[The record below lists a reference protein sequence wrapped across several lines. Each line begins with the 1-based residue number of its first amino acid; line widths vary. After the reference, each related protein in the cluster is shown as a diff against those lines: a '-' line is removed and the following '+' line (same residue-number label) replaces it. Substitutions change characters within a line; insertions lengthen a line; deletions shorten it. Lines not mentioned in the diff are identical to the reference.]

1 MARITALV
9 LAAASILSCLSPVLA
24 VPEPGT
30 LAVNFEKRKVNARD
44 APHLARRQSKTVT
57 ATLANEVLLYFINVT
72 IGTPPQS
79 FSLQIDTGSSDI
91 WFPSIEANVCEQ
103 GQQYC
108 PYGTYDSSASST
120 YVSKPGMGPFQIE
133 YVDGTEIEGT
143 YLTDVLNVGST
154 QLTKMTMANAQQL
167 NTQGIGI
174 MGVGFTSGESIA
186 QTTGP
191 QAEYPNVIDVLKNE
205 GFINKKAYSLW
216 LDDLESNTGSVL
228 FGGVDT
234 HKYHGNLVSLP
245 IQLDSE
251 TQSISSFTVAWTGLH
266 INGSG
271 NNVDMSPSTP
281 QPAILDSGTTDT
293 LLPDD
298 IANSIFNGVGVLSDQ
313 SYGNVIDCDVAK
325 DDLTFS
331 FVFGGQNGATINVP
345 LSEFITP
352 LETTD
357 GSTPKFQNGKDA
369 CAFAMEA
376 AGSNPILFGDSFLR
390 SAYVVYDL
398 DDAQIGLAQTNFNA
412 KLSGGNVQAFQA
424 SSSGIPDASSTATD
438 AVAAETFTGNPQV
451 TQAASATAG
460 GAVAGTSRSAT
471 FHLSATGSSGSSG
484 TGAASSGAA
493 SSNIR
498 PAPVEMAGIMTA
510 GVVLISFIFGSG
522 LLFL

>member
-9 LAAASILSCLSPVLA
+9 LTAASILSCLSPVLA
-24 VPEPGT
+24 VAEPGT
-30 LAVNFEKRKVNARD
+30 LAVNFEKRRVNARD

-72 IGTPPQS
+72 IGTPPQP

-91 WFPSIEANVCEQ
+91 WFPSVEANVCEQ
-103 GQQYC
+103 GVAQYC
-108 PYGTYDSSASST
+108 PYGTYDASASST
-120 YVSKPGMGPFQIE
+120 FVSKPGMGPFQIE
-133 YVDGTEIEGT
+133 YVDGTQIQGT
-143 YLTDVLNVGST
+143 YVTDVLNIGST
-154 QLTKMTMANAQQL
+154 QLTTMTMANAQDL

-186 QTTGP
+186 QTSGP

-228 FGGVDT
+228 FGGVDSD
-234 HKYHGNLVSLP
+234 KYHGNLVSLP
-245 IQLDSE
+245 IQLDSQ
-251 TQSISSFTVAWTGLH
+251 TDSISSFTVAWTGLH
-266 INGSG
+266 VNGSG

-281 QPAILDSGTTDT
+281 QAAILDSGTTDT

-298 IANSIFNGVGVLSDQ
+298 IANGIFNGVGVLSDEN
-313 SYGNVIDCDVAK
+313 YGNVIDCDVAK

-331 FVFGGQNGATINVP
+331 FIFGGQNGATINVP

-357 GSTPKFQNGKDA
+357 GSTPTFQNGKDA

-424 SSSGIPDASSTATD
+424 SSSGIPDASSTATG

-451 TQAASATAG
+451 TAEASATAG

-471 FHLSATGSSGSSG
+471 FHLSATSGSSA
-484 TGAASSGAA
+484 TSSGAA
-493 SSNIR
+493 NSNIR
-498 PAPVEMAGIMTA
+498 PAPVEMTSIMTA
-510 GVVLISFIFGSG
+510 GVVLMSFIFGSG